1 MNNRQKQFRYY
12 ALTTAAEM
20 IRSHRESGGIDP
32 EDIDCDDEDED
43 ALDDYSKQCEAVASQ
58 IITIAERFRKK
69 HDL

>member
-20 IRSHRESGGIDP
+20 IRSHLESGGIEP
-32 EDIDCDDEDED
+32 EDLGCDDEDED